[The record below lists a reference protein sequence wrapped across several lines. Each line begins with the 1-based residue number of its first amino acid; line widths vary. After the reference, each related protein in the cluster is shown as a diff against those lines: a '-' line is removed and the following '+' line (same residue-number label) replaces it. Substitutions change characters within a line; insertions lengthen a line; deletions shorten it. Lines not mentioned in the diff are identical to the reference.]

1 MLSSIAEMP
10 MKRHFF
16 VPLLGCLVPFAN
28 VLAVANGGCSCDHL
42 DVCTQVN
49 DIPLVFAA
57 RDMVRKKFLGLGAKL
72 LEKDPYVDE
81 FAPPDNVP
89 YNHITAF
96 YADGRHLA
104 QLRFIYAKE
113 DFDSIVKDYASF
125 SVVADDVTESKTGK
139 YWSMRDGAEI
149 DVKQT
154 ENTTLVS
161 FVATAIADRLH
172 AQLQPNYRSP
182 LEDNPALVPAPDAN
196 APPLSIVTSNPHQG
210 LLQFHSED
218 TGMLRGKGDLREEM
232 CGVGED
238 FDWTTIEHEA
248 NLEPDDGESLYVDWH
263 SDGRA
268 SIKLGLK
275 DEFGADIYRFPV
287 VPPGKPTLA
296 STDGDCRRR
305 KVSVTYTAT
314 HSPQCLTVNA
324 INQPSYAVAQKLI
337 EVAGVHVD
345 GMQLLPREKALVT
358 FRDLQLSTKSL
369 LRLLGD
375 VTDLELVEKGPTRF
389 EFRKPKSAH

>member
-1 MLSSIAEMP
+1 MNCRFLA
-10 MKRHFF
+10 
-16 VPLLGCLVPFAN
+16 PLLASLLPSAN

-42 DVCTQVN
+42 EVCTQVN
-49 DIPLVFAA
+49 DIPIVFAA
-57 RDMVRKKFLGLGAKL
+57 RDMVRRKFLGLGAKL
-72 LEKDPYVDE
+72 LEKDAYVDD
-81 FAPPDNVP
+81 FAPPHDVP

-96 YADGRHLA
+96 YADGRQLA

-113 DFDSIVKDYASF
+113 DFEGIVKDYASF
-125 SVVADDVTESKTGK
+125 SAIADDVSESKSGK

-154 ENTTLVS
+154 EDATLVS
-161 FVATAIADRLH
+161 FVATALDAHFH

-182 LEDNPALVPAPDAN
+182 LEENPARVPAPDPT

-218 TGMLRGKGDLREEM
+218 TAMLRGKADLREQM
-232 CGVGED
+232 CGGGED
-238 FDWTTIEHEA
+238 FDWTTINHETFA
-248 NLEPDDGESLYVDWH
+248 PDDGESLYVEWH
-263 SDGRA
+263 GDGRA

-275 DEFGADIYRFPV
+275 DEFGADIYRFPNV
-287 VPPGKPTLA
+287 QPGQQTQA

-305 KVSVTYTAT
+305 KVSVTYIAT
-314 HSPQCLTVNA
+314 HSPLCLTVNT
-324 INQPSYAVAQKLI
+324 INQPSYAVVQKLI

-358 FRDLQLSTKSL
+358 FRDLQLSAKTL

-389 EFRKPKSAH
+389 EFRKPAKPAH